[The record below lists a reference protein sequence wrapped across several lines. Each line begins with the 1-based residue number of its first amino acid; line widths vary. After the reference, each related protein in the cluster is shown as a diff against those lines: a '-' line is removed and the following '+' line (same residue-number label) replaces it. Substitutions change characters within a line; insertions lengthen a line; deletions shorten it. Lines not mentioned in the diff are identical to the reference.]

1 MKFTTYESAVNPTV
15 GNTPALRA
23 NGAGGVH
30 VINTNPTAG
39 QGLGGLAA
47 GIGQMTKVAQKM
59 QDDQDT
65 ADYMAARAQA
75 SQAVLDGLYGPDGM
89 FSTRMGVNAKG
100 LTADTVKLIRDS
112 YADIAKDKNGRVQRL
127 LFGSMNDSIGNYQ
140 RVAANKEH
148 AEYEN
153 VAKASYESSISNNI
167 TIAAQDPA
175 DTETIG
181 RTLAENRAL
190 AVAECRRK
198 GLDGSATE
206 AELRRVTSAGVSAVA
221 QGFIQNGDTT
231 GLDSFL
237 ESHKKEI
244 DPGVYYQLHGQV
256 KKQQDSDFI
265 ITQGNN
271 IYEQCKNPDGSIDV
285 NKMKS
290 LLTGVVKTVHHTG
303 RGGSDGLL
311 SGFQKWDG
319 KTMDNGTVGCVEAV
333 TKIGADF
340 SPFLKSELEKNVVAI
355 YETTDGQTSS
365 GGLLGHAREQ
375 GIPVV
380 QFSEGNMA
388 RGDVLVWV
396 DYGRDTGHVV
406 IADGSGG
413 YYGNSS
419 SRNKVVHDDNYM
431 DSWGRAPDY
440 IIKTGQEGTASLQG
454 GYDEQVPLSLQE
466 QAQLENYIRHRGSQG
481 AADYNAAQS
490 RLTKDTL
497 NAAVTCGDYATA
509 CLYIDNTSLDPAT
522 KIRLKNDGALKAK
535 FGITSSRGGGGG
547 GGGSRGRKVEG
558 GSYAMTETQ
567 EKQAISAGKKII
579 ALGAMN
585 GGTKS
590 AVYTYLMDQGYEQE
604 DFDKVWPKLQ
614 WYYHQVSG
622 DDAPEDYGYLNGD
635 GEIEGE

>member
-265 ITQGNN
+265 ITQGNS

-290 LLTGVVKTVHHTG
+290 LLTSVTKKVHHGGQSNAAVVYQGFKAAGYSDEAIAGIMGRVQQEHNFSTEMAEEYDAPGIGRVGGFGMFQWQMDPNYGG
-303 RGGSDGLL
+303 RGIDMKNWAASNGLDPN
-311 SGFQKWDG
+311 SAQTQVQYAIK
-319 KTMDNGTVGCVEAV
+319 EA
-333 TKIGADF
+333 
-340 SPFLKSELEKNVVAI
+340 
-355 YETTDGQTSS
+355 
-365 GGLLGHAREQ
+365 
-375 GIPVV
+375 
-380 QFSEGNMA
+380 M
-388 RGDVLVWV
+388 
-396 DYGRDTGHVV
+396 DYGLTPEALNGKSAEEVADIWTRDWERGKPGSERQYAGEWRQK
-406 IADGSGG
+406 IASGDFG
-413 YYGNSS
+413 G
-419 SRNKVVHDDNYM
+419 D
-431 DSWGRAPDY
+431 
-440 IIKTGQEGTASLQG
+440 G

-522 KIRLKNDGALKAK
+522 KIKLKNDGALKAK

-547 GGGSRGRKVEG
+547 GGGRGRKVEG

-579 ALGAMN
+579 ALGSMN

-604 DFDKVWPKLQ
+604 DFDKIWPKLQ